1 MQATKP
7 KVPTAVLAQMLFFI
21 FVIPFLPLLIS
32 GHWDWWEA
40 WTYAITGLLGFFISR
55 VLAAQKH
62 PDLLAERARFAQQ
75 PDAKSWD
82 KWLAPIV
89 ALGGGLIPLAAGLDA
104 RFGWSAPFSLPVKLV
119 ALLIILAGY
128 VLGSYALVANRYF
141 SGMVRIQTERNHHV
155 VSSGPYRWMRHPGY
169 AGTIITYL
177 AIPFF
182 LDSLWALVPAIII
195 SALLVLRTAWEDET
209 LQAELEGYQAYAR
222 QIRYRL
228 LPGVW

>member
-21 FVIPFLPLLIS
+21 FVILFLPLLIS

-104 RFGWSAPFSLPVKLV
+104 RFGWSVPFSLPVKLV

-128 VLGSYALVANRYF
+128 ALGSYALVANRYF